1 MELFDCVLA
10 LCQAAGRTFSV
21 NSTAQLRQ
29 VCPIIGGEGGG
40 GGREGEEE
48 RGIGILI

>member
-40 GGREGEEE
+40 GGEGREKRREE
-48 RGIGILI
+48 